1 MPSFAASLSDEQIA
15 AVTNYVRTNLSNTA
29 TADASPHDVMALRQ
43 TASLPPMATMAADQ
57 FGCPHVGASSVADPG
72 NGLMGIYNG
81 ATPETIPNRTRA
93 LIVAVRASN
102 STISTADL
110 TNTLLAAYCPVVA
123 NQTGLSTAEKKTA
136 MMNFLAGATP
146 LINGTETAPN

>member
-1 MPSFAASLSDEQIA
+1 
-15 AVTNYVRTNLSNTA
+15 
-29 TADASPHDVMALRQ
+29 MALRQ
-43 TASLPPMATMAADQ
+43 VAEVPAMATMAADE
-57 FGCPHVGASSVADPG
+57 FGCPHVSATTVADPG

-93 LIVAVRASN
+93 LITAVRAGN
-102 STISTADL
+102 ATISTADL

-123 NQTGLSTAEKKTA
+123 NQPGLSTAEKKTA

-146 LINGTETAPN
+146 LINGTPTGSN